1 MDALNYNPYPLIY
14 PLPEKHKPFEQK
26 IPAYNRDYPTP
37 AKGVL
42 TGGAK
47 IKCCRYV
54 KFSYFWHRNSNFY
67 CHNSL

>member
-37 AKGVL
+37 AKSVL
-42 TGGAK
+42 TGGATMVTAIFIVITASK
-47 IKCCRYV
+47 L
-54 KFSYFWHRNSNFY
+54 N
-67 CHNSL
+67 

>member
-47 IKCCRYV
+47 IKGAV
-54 KFSYFWHRNSNFY
+54 SRNSAKLGNY
-67 CHNSL
+67 KMPVKLRET